1 VLAGPLHNIYWTLT
15 CSPSPRNLGEVA
27 TLASST
33 PASLKGP
40 SATDLNIVAQTV
52 STSGCGDHNNLSS
65 CQ

>member
-1 VLAGPLHNIYWTLT
+1 MLAGPSYNIYWTLT

-27 TLASST
+27 TLANST

-52 STSGCGDHNNLSS
+52 STSGCWAHNSLSS